1 MDTYRIIIADDHPH
15 AREAIREILEE
26 YEEFEVIGEAN
37 TGIEAIRLTERLM
50 PDIILMDIS
59 MPEMNGLDATRLIKA
74 RFPYVKIVMT
84 TVSDDIVN
92 LFEAVKRGAQGYL
105 LKNIHSDKWYE
116 HLKAFAMDEVP
127 LSNEVALQII
137 HEMARPKEREKV
149 PLTNRETEVLH
160 LVAKGK
166 TNKEISQE
174 LFISENTVKNHLKNI
189 LQKLQLDN
197 RVQLTSYAFENGWL

>member
-74 RFPYVKIVMT
+74 RYPYVKIVMT

-127 LSNEVALQII
+127 LSKEVALQII

>member
-127 LSNEVALQII
+127 LSKEVALQII

>member
-1 MDTYRIIIADDHPH
+1 MDIYRIIIADDHPH

-127 LSNEVALQII
+127 LSKEVALQII